1 MADESDYPTVADSK
15 PRDVRKT
22 TDFGGEPDPGA
33 TVPTPAGLD
42 AAYVFLD
49 AIATGPRYTRSSL
62 HASGGMGNVWLARD
76 VAFGRDVAV
85 KELRADSVG
94 GRGTPR
100 FVREARI
107 TGQLEHPGIVP
118 VYELGRDPTSGRPYY
133 VMRYIRG
140 RTLSEVA
147 DAFHRNRRPDGYG
160 PMELVR
166 LLTAFVSICN
176 TIAYAH
182 SHGIVHRDL
191 KGENII
197 VGEFGEVIVL
207 DWGLAK
213 RMDDADEEDLAV
225 GAAIGQEAGQT
236 MMGTVI
242 GTPAYMAPEQASG
255 RPDLVGPC
263 TDIFGLGAILYEI
276 LTGTAPFR
284 GTAVTAVLERAKKAE
299 FEPPHAIWPD
309 APPGLEATCIKAM
322 SRVPADRHASAIEL
336 GQEVQGWQDRQRRQ
350 AESELRQA
358 FDRLR
363 LQQTA
368 LVDLT
373 RTGVFS
379 GPDIDAIFRQLVEVS
394 ARTLGVERVSIWRFT
409 PDRRAIHCHALFE
422 LAPNRHSSGVELAAD
437 NYPHY
442 FAALAATD
450 VIAADDAQRD
460 PRTSEFTEGYLVP
473 LGIGAMLE
481 VPIHPDGVLCHEH
494 VGPGRKWRPDEQLFG
509 IAVGNLAAHAISHW
523 ERQQVLEQLER
534 ARKSGIAES

>member
-1 MADESDYPTVADSK
+1 MAGEAEYPTVADSK
-15 PRDVRKT
+15 PRNLSRS
-22 TDFGGEPDPGA
+22 TDFVAEDNPSA
-33 TVPTPAGLD
+33 TVPTPSGQD

-49 AIATGPRYTRSSL
+49 SIATGPRYTRSSL

-76 VAFGRDVAV
+76 VAIGRDVAV
-85 KELRADSVG
+85 KELRADGSG
-94 GRGTPR
+94 GPGTPR

-118 VYELGRDPTSGRPYY
+118 VYELGRDPTSGQPYY

-147 DAFHRNRRPDGYG
+147 EAFHRDRRPDGYE
-160 PMELVR
+160 PMDLVR
-166 LLTAFVSICN
+166 LLTVFVSICN

-182 SHGIVHRDL
+182 SHGVVHRDL
-191 KGENII
+191 KGENVL

-213 RMDDADEEDLAV
+213 RTDGSDEDELTTSRALQQDAGRTMV
-225 GAAIGQEAGQT
+225 GQ
-236 MMGTVI
+236 VI

-276 LTGTAPFR
+276 LTGTAPFA
-284 GTAVTAVLERAKKAE
+284 GNGVTEVLARAKRAE
-299 FEPPHAIWPD
+299 FVPPRDIWPEVP
-309 APPGLEATCIKAM
+309 AGLEAACARAM
-322 SRVPADRHASAIEL
+322 SRLPGDRYASAIEL
-336 GQEVQGWQDRQRRQ
+336 GQEIQGWQDRQRRQ
-350 AESELRQA
+350 AEDELRQA

-363 LQQTA
+363 SQQTA
-368 LVDLT
+368 LVELT
-373 RTGVFS
+373 RTEVFS
-379 GPDIDAIFRQLVEVS
+379 GPDIAAIFRQLVEVS

-409 PDRRAIHCHALFE
+409 ADRRTIRCESLYE
-422 LAPNRHSSGVELAAD
+422 LGPDRHSSGVELAAD
-437 NYPHY
+437 NYPNY

-450 VIAADDAQRD
+450 VIAANDAQHD
-460 PRTSEFTEGYLVP
+460 PRTREFAEGYLIP

-494 VGPGRKWRPDEQLFG
+494 VGPPRTWRPDEQLFG
-509 IAVGNLAAHAISHW
+509 IAVGHLAAHAISHA
-523 ERQQVLEQLER
+523 ERLRALEQLDR
-534 ARKSGIAES
+534 ARKS